1 MKDFI
6 QKASDLEEQK
16 EKLEFELDCQ
26 TNIKN
31 NLDLR
36 IKEDQRLKKVAEEAL
51 NTYQMQTDLK
61 MKKMIQQNLENGLA
75 LEQKENEIQQL
86 KTSVEEIK
94 SLNSKDKSGASSQNL
109 LDEKNREILE
119 LKNQL
124 NEA

>member
-94 SLNSKDKSGASSQNL
+94 SLNSKAGGASSQNL

>member
-6 QKASDLEEQK
+6 QKASDLEELK

-75 LEQKENEIQQL
+75 LEQKENEITQL

-94 SLNSKDKSGASSQNL
+94 SLNSKAGGASSQNL

>member
-75 LEQKENEIQQL
+75 LEQKENEITQL

-94 SLNSKDKSGASSQNL
+94 SLNSKTGGASSQNL

>member
-75 LEQKENEIQQL
+75 LEQKENEIKQL

-94 SLNSKDKSGASSQNL
+94 SLNSKAGGATSQNL

>member
-6 QKASDLEEQK
+6 QKASDLEELK

-75 LEQKENEIQQL
+75 LEQKENEITQL
-86 KTSVEEIK
+86 KTSVAEIK
-94 SLNSKDKSGASSQNL
+94 SLNSKAGGASSQIL